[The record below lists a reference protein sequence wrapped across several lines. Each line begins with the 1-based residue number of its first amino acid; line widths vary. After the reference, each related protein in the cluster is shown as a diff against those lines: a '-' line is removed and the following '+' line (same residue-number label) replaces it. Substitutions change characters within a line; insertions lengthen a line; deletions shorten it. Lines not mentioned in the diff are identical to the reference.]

1 MRKIFSTLLFLGFT
15 FGQTYFEGD
24 IVDDFGAEICENGE
38 GYWSWEEQGF
48 NKVTFI
54 ASFATWWGPCQSEA
68 PIIESIRNDYAD
80 NPNVVIVTAGMDW
93 GQPYSCSG
101 WAETF
106 GLTIPILDDNSGNNI
121 YGLFGIGYVPHNV
134 VIGGDGTLIFT
145 DSGFNSNIITTMIEE
160 GLSNLVL
167 DMDEDGI
174 LDDSDNCLEEYN
186 PNQVDTDS
194 DGLGDACDPC
204 NNLIWTGGDVNAD
217 LTLNIEDILLIV
229 DIVLGESQS
238 LCGSQSADV
247 TQDGVLNVLDV
258 IGLVQL
264 VFGGGQQQ
272 AMSMLESILD
282 EETFNKLIPNLSAYP
297 NPSNGNVV
305 IQGMGLIK
313 IYDMR
318 GKLVFMPYVNNV
330 YTWETKD
337 LPSGIYFI
345 VSNLSKIKVTLLK

>member
-1 MRKIFSTLLFLGFT
+1 
-15 FGQTYFEGD
+15 
-24 IVDDFGAEICENGE
+24 
-38 GYWSWEEQGF
+38 
-48 NKVTFI
+48 
-54 ASFATWWGPCQSEA
+54 
-68 PIIESIRNDYAD
+68 
-80 NPNVVIVTAGMDW
+80 MDW

-238 LCGSQSADV
+238 LCGSQSADI

-345 VSNLSKIKVTLLK
+345 VSNLSKIKVKHGQNVNRGDVIGLTGNTGRSTAPHLHYEIHHYGESKNPLDYFFHIPE

>member
-174 LDDSDNCLEEYN
+174 LDDTDNCLEEYN

-238 LCGSQSADV
+238 LCGSQSADI

-272 AMSMLESILD
+272 AMSMLESIFD
-282 EETFNKLIPNLSAYP
+282 EDTFNRLIPNLTAYP

>member
-1 MRKIFSTLLFLGFT
+1 
-15 FGQTYFEGD
+15 
-24 IVDDFGAEICENGE
+24 
-38 GYWSWEEQGF
+38 
-48 NKVTFI
+48 
-54 ASFATWWGPCQSEA
+54 
-68 PIIESIRNDYAD
+68 
-80 NPNVVIVTAGMDW
+80 MDW
-93 GQPYSCSG
+93 GQPYSCTS

-106 GLTIPILDDNSGNNI
+106 DQTFPVLDDNTGNDI
-121 YGLFGIGYVPHNV
+121 YALFGIGYVPHNI
-134 VIGGDGTLIFT
+134 VIGGDGTVIYSQ
-145 DSGFNSNIITTMIEE
+145 SGHNLNAILSAIEQGIE
-160 GLSNLVL
+160 NLVL

-174 LDDSDNCLEEYN
+174 LDDSDNCMEEYN

-194 DGLGDACDPC
+194 DGVGDVCDPC

-229 DIVLGESQS
+229 DIVLGESQN
-238 LCGSQSADV
+238 LCGSESADI

-272 AMSMLESILD
+272 AIAMLESILD
-282 EETFNKLIPNLSAYP
+282 DDTFNKLIPNLSAYP

>member
-1 MRKIFSTLLFLGFT
+1 
-15 FGQTYFEGD
+15 
-24 IVDDFGAEICENGE
+24 
-38 GYWSWEEQGF
+38 
-48 NKVTFI
+48 
-54 ASFATWWGPCQSEA
+54 
-68 PIIESIRNDYAD
+68 
-80 NPNVVIVTAGMDW
+80 MDW

-229 DIVLGESQS
+229 EIVLGASQS
-238 LCGSQSADV
+238 LCGSQSADI

-272 AMSMLESILD
+272 AIAMLESILD
-282 EETFNKLIPNLSAYP
+282 DDTFNKLIPNLSAYP

>member
-238 LCGSQSADV
+238 LCGSQSADI

-297 NPSNGNVV
+297 NPSNWNVV

>member
-1 MRKIFSTLLFLGFT
+1 
-15 FGQTYFEGD
+15 
-24 IVDDFGAEICENGE
+24 
-38 GYWSWEEQGF
+38 
-48 NKVTFI
+48 
-54 ASFATWWGPCQSEA
+54 
-68 PIIESIRNDYAD
+68 
-80 NPNVVIVTAGMDW
+80 MDW

-174 LDDSDNCLEEYN
+174 LDDTDNCLEEYN

-238 LCGSQSADV
+238 LCGSQSADI

-282 EETFNKLIPNLSAYP
+282 EETFNKLIPNLTAYP
-297 NPSNGNVV
+297 NPSNGNVM

-313 IYDMR
+313 IYDIR
-318 GKLVFMPYVNNV
+318 GKLVFMPYVNNI
-330 YTWETKD
+330 YNWETQN
-337 LPSGIYFI
+337 LPSGIYFL
-345 VSNLSKIKVTLLK
+345 VSNLTKIKVTLLK